1 MTQQVQSSKLKAQTH
16 KFQEPNRGRARGHQG
31 LAEEK
36 RRRGGALLQNLAD
49 VRGRVEVAIASW
61 SAGVLSRFRDGP
73 ALSRGRECLDRPGH
87 ARRKAPQGRRT
98 PKPGGRS
105 RARGGRDSVLE
116 CGSPVPLSRRS
127 GPQSRPG
134 ASRSSRTR
142 PKKSAA
148 GRRIS
153 KTGRTFE
160 RPWPTRQRFGVR
172 ESCPAFAM
180 DRPSV
185 ETGGVS
191 IVQGPMVATR
201 RAAIG
206 VLWAWSLEFC
216 ASFAL

>member
-1 MTQQVQSSKLKAQTH
+1 MTDQPARIGRSLPARPSALKSHENGDAANCDQRDQECEKALAGTRAHEGDNDSTSSKLKAQSSNS
-16 KFQEPNRGRARGHQG
+16 QVPRA
-31 LAEEK
+31 K
-36 RRRGGALLQNLAD
+36 
-49 VRGRVEVAIASW
+49 SW
-61 SAGVLSRFRDGP
+61 PGERPPGP
-73 ALSRGRECLDRPGH
+73 G
-87 ARRKAPQGRRT
+87 RRKAPQGRRT
-98 PKPGGRS
+98 APKPGGRP

-116 CGSPVPLSRRS
+116 CGSPVPLSRWS
-127 GPQSRPG
+127 GPQSRPRV
-134 ASRSSRTR
+134 SRSSRAR